1 VINHLSCKIA
11 TNEEKIKLGLAY
23 IYCDYKER
31 LRQTRISIISS
42 ILRQL
47 LQLYRSTARENT
59 VPNIPLDLE
68 GRITS
73 LRSIVEAFEEVFL
86 VVDAL
91 DEFSEVEDGREQF
104 LNSLLALGS
113 SAVKLKL
120 FITSRPA
127 PSLERKF
134 SAQERLAV
142 DSSNVDIDSYIRYR
156 IEQKPKLKRWID
168 KEPDLEHT
176 ILSKVKEKS
185 TSMCGSISEKD
196 FPTLTFM
203 S

>member
-1 VINHLSCKIA
+1 M
-11 TNEEKIKLGLAY
+11 
-23 IYCDYKER
+23 
-31 LRQTRISIISS
+31 
-42 ILRQL
+42 
-47 LQLYRSTARENT
+47 
-59 VPNIPLDLE
+59 
-68 GRITS
+68 
-73 LRSIVEAFEEVFL
+73 EAFEEVFL